1 MVRRYSRPSRPY
13 RSYRKRSRNY
23 KLRHKR
29 AAGVIGRAFRRYRNK
44 RRVGRVI
51 KRRAIY
57 RFNPSGTKIHYQTFT
72 RTAPDVMLQNPTR
85 PDSIL
90 GTTQDQLTT
99 GVFGVGPQ
107 PSTGLTGQYT
117 TIQENLQAGLLIRN
131 YVTSPAAPYAA
142 FPFNEEFVTACRR
155 FRQVKIVSASFVLQ
169 PYRNQMNDSNSPVFV
184 PPIAQIAFQ
193 NPGAKCDWVTQLLTM
208 LNYGQWDSPLPT
220 VKKSAKD
227 LQSTNIAL
235 SDLGGFTNMD
245 QFLITD
251 KGVMKQISSNQH
263 KSYRFTSQPPKN
275 QTAWSS
281 QRYKLWDSATVPVN
295 YSTQRVNTWL
305 NTQDIIQ
312 VADSQVTAAQ
322 EAAGQIDSLFAIGTL
337 PVLNIQASGLP
348 LRRGFPNGAVSG
360 PMSYP
365 LFRLIVSIKCAF
377 RQEASVP

>member
-1 MVRRYSRPSRPY
+1 MPRRYSRRPTRPWRKRRSRPTF
-13 RSYRKRSRNY
+13 RR
-23 KLRHKR
+23 KR
-29 AAGVIGRAFRRYRNK
+29 AAGIIGRAFKRYRNK
-44 RRVGRVI
+44 KRIGRVI

-85 PDSIL
+85 PDNIT
-90 GTTQDQLTT
+90 GTTADQLTT
-99 GVFGVGPQ
+99 GIFGVGAQ

-155 FRQVKIVSASFVLQ
+155 FRQVKIISASFVLQ
-169 PYRNQMNDSNSPVFV
+169 PYRNQMNDQNSPLFV
-184 PPIAQIAFQ
+184 PAVAQTAFQ
-193 NPGAKCDWVTQLLTM
+193 YPGAKCDWVTQMLTM
-208 LNYGQWDSPLPT
+208 LNYGQWDSPLAT
-220 VKKSAKD
+220 VQKSAKD
-227 LQSTNIAL
+227 LQSTNISLAN
-235 SDLGGFTNMD
+235 LGGFTNMD

-263 KSYRFTSQPPKN
+263 KSYRFTSQPPKT

-281 QRYKLWDSATVPVN
+281 QRYNLWDSAAVPVN
-295 YSTQRVNTWL
+295 YSSQRVNTWL

-312 VADSQVTAAQ
+312 VADAQVTPAQ
-322 EAAGQIDSLFAIGTL
+322 EAAGQVDSLFAIGTL

-348 LRRGFPNGAVSG
+348 LRRGYPNGVIAGGV
-360 PMSYP
+360 PYP

-377 RQEASVP
+377 RQEAAIA